1 MFWESLPD
9 AISTNFNT
17 HSLVT
22 VFESFRLSHY
32 LYDFVTI
39 SMMFARAYSTIVLV
53 IIPTTQNA
61 KHLHV

>member
-9 AISTNFNT
+9 TISTNFNT

-39 SMMFARAYSTIVLV
+39 SMMFARAYLDYSTFYHTHN
-53 IIPTTQNA
+53 PER
-61 KHLHV
+61 